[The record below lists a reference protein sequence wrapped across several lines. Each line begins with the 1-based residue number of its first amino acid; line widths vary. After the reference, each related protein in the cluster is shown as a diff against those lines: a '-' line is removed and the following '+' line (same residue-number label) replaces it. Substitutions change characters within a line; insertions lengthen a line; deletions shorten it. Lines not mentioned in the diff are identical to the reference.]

1 MDALIVPD
9 IVPYLAGLLALLV
22 AWEYHQILVLKGRI
36 QAIDI
41 FDRSGIRMYI
51 HVAPSNNDTCSGC
64 QDLHRRV
71 FLPSLVAKRLSNAS
85 QGHCTHPGGCRCLLI
100 GLYGAWPEGRHLVER
115 LRTAKR
121 KPVKLNDEE
130 LLRLINGPW
139 EQSVSAETDRISV
152 QMLEALSYELSNPD
166 TSIMGYRYVI
176 DHAKQVRDLQ
186 CVLPSFMRMA
196 DLLIAQR
203 RHSDALELIDRFEKR
218 YARKKTG
225 PLYPTEIQRG
235 LMALKKARLIKALPS
250 GAPVAA

>member
-1 MDALIVPD
+1 MGGVIVPE

-22 AWEYHQILVLKGRI
+22 VWEYHQILVLKGRI
-36 QAIDI
+36 QAVDI

-51 HVAPSNNDTCSGC
+51 HVAPSNNDTCAGC
-64 QDLHRRV
+64 QDLHGRV
-71 FLPSLVAKRLSNAS
+71 FLPSMVAKRLSNPS
-85 QGHCTHPGGCRCLLI
+85 QGHCTNPGGCRCLLI

-152 QMLEALSYELSNPD
+152 HMLEALFYELSNPD
-166 TSIMGYRYVI
+166 TSIIGYRYVI

-196 DLLIAQR
+196 DLLMAQR
-203 RHSDALELIDRFEKR
+203 RHSDALAVIDQFEKR
-218 YARKKTG
+218 YAKKKTG

-235 LMALKKARLIKALPS
+235 LMSLKKARLTKVLPS
-250 GAPVAA
+250 GSPAAA

>member
-1 MDALIVPD
+1 MDFLIVPE

-22 AWEYHQILVLKGRI
+22 AWEYHQIMVLKGRI

-51 HVAPSNNDTCSGC
+51 HVAPLNNDTCSGC
-64 QDLHRRV
+64 RDLHCRV
-71 FLPSLVAKRLSNAS
+71 FLPSMVAKRLSNPS
-85 QGHCTHPGGCRCLLI
+85 QGHCTNPSGCRCLLI

-152 QMLEALSYELSNPD
+152 HMLEALSYELSNPE

-218 YARKKTG
+218 YAKKKTG
-225 PLYPTEIQRG
+225 PLFPTEIQRG
-235 LMALKKARLIKALPS
+235 VMSLKKARLAKALPS
-250 GAPVAA
+250 GAPAAA